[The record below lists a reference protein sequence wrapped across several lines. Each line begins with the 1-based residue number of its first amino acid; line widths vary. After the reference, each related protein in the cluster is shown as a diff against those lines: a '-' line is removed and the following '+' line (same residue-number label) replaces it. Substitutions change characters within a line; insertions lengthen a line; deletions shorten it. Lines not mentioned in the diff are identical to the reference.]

1 MSMLLLSVA
10 VLFTLSD
17 RYTCALMCLGSAADE
32 AIEQFGHLEPAGVNP
47 LPGLSNG
54 SRLTTEIALRH
65 ILSTASVVPRV
76 LCDQPH
82 VETPLL
88 EAEAGSVLTVLNW
101 LNTTQAAGPQPL
113 LLSCNVSLG
122 FVPSAVA
129 SATLGPIKK
138 LAGAGP
144 GPGWWEAGGADGSG
158 TIAVRL
164 TVGVADFLMFHK

>member
-88 EAEAGSVLTVLNW
+88 E
-101 LNTTQAAGPQPL
+101 
-113 LLSCNVSLG
+113 C
-122 FVPSAVA
+122 
-129 SATLGPIKK
+129 
-138 LAGAGP
+138 
-144 GPGWWEAGGADGSG
+144 
-158 TIAVRL
+158 
-164 TVGVADFLMFHK
+164 